1 MNIPIPHQLIEA
13 IKEKKLIIFIG
24 AGVSSGVGIPAW
36 KDIVLK
42 TLSHPNIEKGSAFK
56 NALENGI
63 MTPLEVL
70 DKLQL
75 KNKKDVFKTFEC
87 ETSNKIES
95 PL

>member
-42 TLSHPNIEKGSAFK
+42 TLSHPNIEKGR
-56 NALENGI
+56 L
-63 MTPLEVL
+63 
-70 DKLQL
+70 L
-75 KNKKDVFKTFEC
+75 KMHLKTE
-87 ETSNKIES
+87 
-95 PL
+95 